1 MAIATAPQWFDSH
14 VHLERYSPVE
24 EAAIRSRARAVGVT
38 ALLAVSTSLASS
50 RRTVALPP
58 EVWRAVGVHPTRAG
72 SLTAEV
78 LSELDA
84 LAGRPGVVA
93 IGETGFDA
101 AGPPPAEQRRAFAA
115 QCDIARHRG
124 LTLILHIDGSG
135 AWDELVASA
144 EALTGLR
151 VIRHYFQG
159 GAAEGT
165 WHRERGHYLS
175 FGRPLLRVP
184 VLQRLARDYPADLLL
199 IETDTYPLTGRT
211 TEPRDLVAVG
221 EGLAA
226 LRGWTIAE
234 CAAQLWTNSRTALAL
249 PG

>member
-24 EAAIRSRARAVGVT
+24 VAAMRSRAGDVGVA
-38 ALLAVSTSLASS
+38 ALLAISTSLESS

-58 EVWRAVGVHPTRAG
+58 EVWRAVGVHPTQAD
-72 SLTAEV
+72 SLTADV
-78 LSELDA
+78 HRELDA
-84 LAGRPGVVA
+84 LAGLPGVVA
-93 IGETGFDA
+93 IGETGSDA
-101 AGPPPAEQRRAFAA
+101 AGPSPAEQRRAFAA
-115 QCDIARHRG
+115 QCDLARHRG
-124 LTLILHIDGSG
+124 LALILHIDGPG

-151 VIRHYFQG
+151 VVRHYFQG
-159 GAAEGT
+159 GAAEAT
-165 WHRERGHYLS
+165 WHRDHGHYLS
-175 FGRPLLRVP
+175 FGRPLLRAP
-184 VLQRLARDYPADLLL
+184 ALQRLARDYPADLLL
-199 IETDTYPLTGRT
+199 IETDTYPLPGRT

-221 EGLAA
+221 EQLAV